1 MNQTTQQ
8 SDDESSCSELIA
20 CYGEYADGMLD
31 ATTAAR
37 LRRHLEACASC
48 ARYDRIICRGAELAR
63 DFLAVEPSPDF
74 EQRLQHRIFHE
85 QDTAAL
91 HSARPAAVPTALAI
105 AAMIALLAWSPLL
118 LSNDAPSMSSATT
131 AMMSSASMAGGAAT
145 VAGVAG
151 GVSVARLGGG
161 APFAGRTAW
170 YRVPATSSSAMFV
183 AFPGP
188 HSPLIVTPPAHRR
201 ARTVSA
207 EYSPV
212 E

>member
-1 MNQTTQQ
+1 MVNQTTQQ
-8 SDDESSCSELIA
+8 SDDATSCSEFVA
-20 CYGEYADGMLD
+20 CYGDYADGMLD
-31 ATTAAR
+31 PTTAAR
-37 LRRHLEACASC
+37 LRRHLEECASC

-63 DFLAVEPSPDF
+63 DFLSIEPSPDF

-91 HSARPAAVPTALAI
+91 HNARPAAVPTALAV

-118 LSNDAPSMSSATT
+118 LSDDAAVPSASTMMTAASVGVSAATT
-131 AMMSSASMAGGAAT
+131 VGNAGGMT
-145 VAGVAG
+145 VM
-151 GVSVARLGGG
+151 RPRG
-161 APFAGRTAW
+161 APFAGGTSW
-170 YRVPATSSSAMFV
+170 YRVPATSSVATLA

-207 EYSPV
+207 GYLTV